1 MSFEFPPTHPEQ
13 VGEEIDRLLKAISTE
28 VDAEKRTKLYE
39 EIQVYMQDNP
49 PFIYLYEPYTF
60 EAVRDRVQ
68 DYNPRPAEIYFLMD
82 TWLAIGE

>member
-1 MSFEFPPTHPEQ
+1 MH
-13 VGEEIDRLLKAISTE
+13 
-28 VDAEKRTKLYE
+28 
-39 EIQVYMQDNP
+39 DNP

-68 DYNPRPAEIYFLMD
+68 DYHPRPAEIYFLMD